1 LCIIYSKVAKIIKI
15 TKFMFI
21 KWINWAILVLGVWV
35 VISPWVLGFSAF
47 APALWSNV
55 IAGVLVAIL
64 ALWQLFGNKVSSAPS
79 MTQ

>member
-1 LCIIYSKVAKIIKI
+1 M
-15 TKFMFI
+15 FM

-35 VISPWVLGFSAF
+35 VIPVGFGFFRF

-64 ALWQLFGNKVSSAPS
+64 ALWQLFGNKASSVPS